1 MMQTMTKN
9 KLVII
14 PTIVLSSAL
23 LLSGCTS
30 GGNNGGNNGSQN
42 PTSSS
47 ASASDTTTDTQASP
61 VPVEGFV
68 TPPANMTADY
78 KAFYMAPT
86 TTDPEMWGIWKN
98 MGATTYKEDPAA
110 RSTTADEWNKA
121 RDNKTD
127 FKTFDKMHAENTS
140 DIEQSALNV
149 SAFLEKKPSASV
161 DELNNNKDLIIN
173 RYPNVGSM
181 KVEQD
186 NETKFYF
193 VVFRMTEGS
202 ATFGILVPQKG
213 ITPDFSAATS
223 SK

>member
-1 MMQTMTKN
+1 LT
-9 KLVII
+9 
-14 PTIVLSSAL
+14 
-23 LLSGCTS
+23 GCT
-30 GGNNGGNNGSQN
+30 GNNGGGNNGSQN

-47 ASASDTTTDTQASP
+47 TSAPSDSSSAQETP

-86 TTDPEMWGIWKN
+86 TTNPEVWEIWKN

-110 RSTTADEWNKA
+110 RSTTADEWGKA
-121 RDNKTD
+121 RDNKND

-140 DIEQSALNV
+140 DIEQSALKV
-149 SAFLEKKPSASV
+149 SAFLEKNPTASL
-161 DELNNNKDLIIN
+161 EEINSNKDLIIN

-193 VVFRMTEGS
+193 IVFRMTEGS

-213 ITPDFSAATS
+213 ITPDFDAPTASQ
-223 SK
+223 